1 VSLPIAWQH
10 LEVLALSDRRR
21 IRQPIVCVL
30 GHVDVGKTAL
40 LDKIRGTAVML
51 KEPGTMTQHIG
62 ASFIPWS
69 TLKEICGQLLKAVKA
84 DIEIPGLLFID
95 TPGHEAFVNLRR
107 RGGSIADIAILVIDV
122 TEGFENQTYESVE
135 ILRARKTP
143 FLVAAN
149 KIDKIPGWKPFEN
162 ASFLESSRRQSEWV
176 VNRLDELISN
186 IIYEFYRLGFR
197 ADRFDRIK
205 DFAKTV
211 AIVPTSAKTG
221 EGIPELLMVLAGLTQ
236 RFMTERLKFTSGPA
250 KGVVLEVREEPG
262 LGTTIDVIIYDGVI
276 RRGDLIVVG
285 GLEKPIVT
293 RVRALLLPKPLD
305 EMRSPEDRFM
315 NVEEVAAAAGVKV
328 VAPNLDGAVAGA
340 PIIVVDDVKKIGEV
354 QSSVAEE
361 VSVLRISRKVSGVVL
376 KTDTLGS
383 LEALTSYLERLGIP
397 VRIADVGPVS
407 KRDVIEAAI
416 VRDSDL
422 YRGVI
427 LAFNVKVLPDAEEE
441 AKSRGIKIFR
451 DVIIYRLVEAY
462 QKWYHENV
470 TRDRMR
476 KFEEL
481 IKPGKIRIMPGCVFR
496 RSDPA
501 IVGVEVKVGR
511 IRPGYQLMRSD
522 GRVIGEILQIQD
534 KGKTIKEAAAGQSIA
549 ISIKGNIIVGRHIKE
564 GDVLYVNVPESHAR
578 VLASEFKDSLSDEE
592 LELLKEIGKIRRRS
606 GRV

>member
-1 VSLPIAWQH
+1 M
-10 LEVLALSDRRR
+10 SDRRR